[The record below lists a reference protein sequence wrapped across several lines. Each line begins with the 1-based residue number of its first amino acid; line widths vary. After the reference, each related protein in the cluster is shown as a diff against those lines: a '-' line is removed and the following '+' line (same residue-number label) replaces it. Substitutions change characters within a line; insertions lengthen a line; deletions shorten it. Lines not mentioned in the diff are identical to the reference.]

1 MTEGGAPEMRDRLPF
16 AALGFGVAAA
26 LCSWNP
32 LSAPFGVLVGVVSL
46 ILSVRALSRTRA
58 HRRVASAAAAV
69 SFLAVVA
76 SGTVLA
82 LTAGVGR
89 DLRGTPVVRA
99 PARAEVSSELDRAAE
114 RTQATRNRA
123 HSELDRLEPPSP
135 SAPPSAP
142 PRDVTGGA
150 R

>member
-1 MTEGGAPEMRDRLPF
+1 MAEGGAPEPRDRLPF
-16 AALGFGVAAA
+16 AALGFGIAAA

-46 ILSVRALSRTRA
+46 VLSVRALARARA
-58 HRRVASAAAAV
+58 HRRVATAAAAV

-76 SGTVLA
+76 SGTVIA

-89 DLRGTPVVRA
+89 DLRGTPVVAA
-99 PARAEVSSELDRAAE
+99 PAREEVSSELDRAAE
-114 RTQATRNRA
+114 RTQAARNRA
-123 HSELDRLEPPSP
+123 HSELDRLEPPPASG
-135 SAPPSAP
+135 PPP
-142 PRDVTGGA
+142 DVTGST